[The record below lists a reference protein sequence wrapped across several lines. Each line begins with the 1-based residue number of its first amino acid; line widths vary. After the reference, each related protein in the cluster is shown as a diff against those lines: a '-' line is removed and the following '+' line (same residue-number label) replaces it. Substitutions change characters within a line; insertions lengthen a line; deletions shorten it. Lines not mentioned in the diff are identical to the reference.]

1 MTDYSYEFLEM
12 YYNKNRTKN
21 IYDLQNFIAS
31 LLHNIGRL
39 DFKNYLTKKEYL
51 NEFDFYVQIF
61 INGKLDNL
69 SPCSLELPIYI
80 TEMFDIIKIRYNVV
94 KTSNINSNDIFK
106 LIEYKLLFLNNIEID
121 DHYMLLWTTMISI
134 FNTFNL
140 CYFGCNL
147 KNIQKY
153 ICQLRRKY
161 IYAHYQ
167 DIYTTSYDFKQIKNE
182 SKNKIKIG
190 IVNDFLHKHHVM
202 SKWYLP
208 LFNSLDKN
216 QYELIYI
223 RSKPGK
229 EEKKYNISHNFDKI
243 IHVLNC
249 YNSLILNENENK
261 GNTIKLLLNEKFDIM
276 IYPSIGMSRLS
287 QLSNIRLAPLQLM
300 FPGHPITSGSKH
312 IDYILLPNYFVKN
325 ESEKC
330 LLQESVSEKIIY
342 YKSIYLHTDEI
353 KIKQHSDRSDFFMK
367 NNIFYVTCF
376 QNKWKITNY
385 MKHLIENILN
395 NTPNEIHIILQK
407 NRNIDN
413 NAITMI
419 LKNKYPNRILLID
432 NQAHQLYLN
441 IIKMSDLI
449 LDSYPF
455 NGSTTTLEALQLG
468 KIVLGMDINNDSNTN
483 VYIPS
488 SCLNLFYNILQING
502 LTYKTQEE
510 LINAI
515 NILYKNKN
523 EKLRIENLINK
534 SKYRFNIKSP
544 NFNTLFLNLHNK
556 HLPRIFNLGHCKTGT
571 TSLEHLFV
579 NSFGFKLFNYM
590 KLFYTNKTLVDDVF
604 IKQDYT
610 NLLKT
615 IENSKTNFFS
625 DTPFNLSN
633 VYKILDNE
641 YPNSKFILSIR
652 NTESWINCLKKWL
665 IKIKIEL
672 LNTPFYY
679 CSKTWVQYAFPKT
692 MNEQWEIINE
702 DLLVYLYEKHNNDII
717 DYFKGTNKLLVY
729 KLEDISESKINKI
742 CDFIQIK
749 NDNYVFPHK
758 NKNNTN

>member
-1 MTDYSYEFLEM
+1 MTNYSYEFLEQ
-12 YYNKNRTKN
+12 YYNDNRTKKLDN
-21 IYDLQNFIAS
+21 LPNFIIS
-31 LLHNIGRL
+31 LLDNIDKL
-39 DFKNYLTKKEYL
+39 DLKNYLTTKEYL

-61 INGKLDNL
+61 ISNKLDNL

-80 TEMFDIIKIRYNVV
+80 TEMFDIIKIRHNIV
-94 KTSNINSNDIFK
+94 KTSNINSADIFK
-106 LIEYKLLFLNNIEID
+106 LIEYKLQFLNTIEID
-121 DHYMLLWTTMISI
+121 DRYMLLWTTMISM

-153 ICQLRRKY
+153 MCQLRYKY
-161 IYAHYQ
+161 IYNEYQ
-167 DIYTTSYDFKQIKNE
+167 NVYRTSYGFKQIKNE

-190 IVNDFLHKHHVM
+190 VVNDFLHKQHVM

-208 LFNSLDKN
+208 IFDSLDKN

-223 RSKPGK
+223 SSKPEK

-249 YNSLILNENENK
+249 YNSLILNKN
-261 GNTIKLLLNEKFDIM
+261 GDNTIKLLLNEKFDIM
-276 IYPSIGMSRLS
+276 IYPSIGMSKLS

-300 FPGHPITSGSKH
+300 FPGHPITSGSKN

-325 ESEKC
+325 ESEKN

-342 YKSIYLHTDEI
+342 YNSIYLHTDVI
-353 KIKQHSDRSDFFMK
+353 NIQQHSARSDLFMK
-367 NNIFYVTCF
+367 NDIFYVTCF

-385 MKHLIENILN
+385 MKYLIENILN

-432 NQAHQLYLN
+432 DQTHQLYLN

-468 KIVLGMDINNDSNTN
+468 KIVLGMDINNDSYTN

-488 SCLNLFYNILQING
+488 ACLNLFYNILQING
-502 LTYKTQEE
+502 LTYKTQKE

-523 EKLRIENLINK
+523 EKLRIEELINK
-534 SKYRFNIKSP
+534 NKFRFNTKMP
-544 NFNTLFLNLHNK
+544 DFNTLFLNLHNK
-556 HLPRIFNLGHCKTGT
+556 HLPRIFNISCNKTGT

-579 NSFGFKLFNYM
+579 KSFGFKLFNYM
-590 KLFYTNKTLVDDVF
+590 KLFYTNKTLVDEVF

-610 NLLKT
+610 NLLKI

-625 DTPFNLSN
+625 DTPFNSSN
-633 VYKILDNE
+633 IYKILDKN

-665 IKIKIEL
+665 IKIKVEL

-679 CSKTWVQYAFPKT
+679 CSKKWVQYAFPKT
-692 MNEQWEIINE
+692 MNENWEIINE
-702 DLLVYLYEKHNNDII
+702 DLLAQLYEKHNNDII
-717 DYFKGTNKLLVY
+717 DYFKGTDKLLIY
-729 KLEDISESKINKI
+729 KLEESSKSKIEKI
-742 CDFIQIK
+742 CDFIKIK
-749 NDNYVFPHK
+749 NDNYCFPHK
-758 NKNNTN
+758 NSN